1 MSQGQTEVKAQCPKF
16 RPGGIFSALSETAA
30 AVAKDTMRAAKAHRT
45 IASYDLNY
53 RQPLW
58 KSFGGR
64 KRAPEVNRELV
75 FHLDT
80 LFGDE
85 EDFTAASG
93 NQAIDQ
99 GQRIW
104 FRDHVGP
111 QRGA

>member
-1 MSQGQTEVKAQCPKF
+1 MSQGQTEVKAQCAKF
-16 RPGGIFSALSETAA
+16 RPGGIFPALSETAA
-30 AVAKDTMRAAKAHRT
+30 AVAIDTLRAAKAHRT
-45 IASYDLNY
+45 IVSYDLNY

-75 FHLDT
+75 FHLDP

-93 NQAIDQ
+93 IRLLTKASESGFVIT
-99 GQRIW
+99 
-104 FRDHVGP
+104 
-111 QRGA
+111 